1 MKAGRGP
8 KMKTG
13 EGIPQTF
20 QSPGNQ
26 TEALL
31 QKKQGPRDGE
41 FKKELET
48 VRNRDSE
55 GGFMN
60 TVKNLATGLSHGWSS
75 QGYDSKPSGS
85 GLIEWAGTSDALTAL
100 CVMNHAEVEH
110 GRYPFLLKLCFAT
123 PGRDA
128 RVVQWR
134 VGMFLRKKL
143 VKVFW
148 KR

>member
-85 GLIEWAGTSDALTAL
+85 GLTYDSGGNKDLGKSVSSAISTAY
-100 CVMNHAEVEH
+100 N
-110 GRYPFLLKLCFAT
+110 YAT
-123 PGRDA
+123 GDIP
-128 RVVQWR
+128 
-134 VGMFLRKKL
+134 KK
-143 VKVFW
+143 VTKKNKPKKV
-148 KR
+148 RAAQTTYLD